1 MRRYHSVVVM
11 ATNEPINIEEHLASI
26 ENHVQEIRQDVS
38 EILNLLQDELKAFR
52 EREFWRDYSET
63 YHKE

>member
-1 MRRYHSVVVM
+1 M
-11 ATNEPINIEEHLASI
+11 ATTDPIDIEEHLATIDS
-26 ENHVQEIRQDVS
+26 HVNEIRHDVS

>member
-11 ATNEPINIEEHLASI
+11 ATIAPIDIKEHLVTI
-26 ENHVQEIRQDVS
+26 ESHLKEVRQDVS
-38 EILNLLQDELKAFR
+38 EILCLLQDELRAFR

>member
-1 MRRYHSVVVM
+1 M
-11 ATNEPINIEEHLASI
+11 ATTRPSDLEEHLATIDS
-26 ENHVQEIRQDVS
+26 HVNEIRHDVS